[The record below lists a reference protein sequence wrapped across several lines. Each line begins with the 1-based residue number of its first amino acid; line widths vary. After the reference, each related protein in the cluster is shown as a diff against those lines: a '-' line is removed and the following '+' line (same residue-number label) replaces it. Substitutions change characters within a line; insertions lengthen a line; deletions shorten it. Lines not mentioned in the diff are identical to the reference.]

1 MKICKTIAS
10 LSRERKKIGEKSVG
24 IVPTMGFLHDG
35 HLSLIRKSKKENEVT
50 VVSIFVNP
58 TQFGP
63 AEDFSR
69 YPRDTGH
76 DIDLLNK
83 EKVDIL
89 FAPEAVE
96 MYPESYAT
104 YVEAE
109 KLSHVLCGQSRP
121 GHFRGVATVVLKLF
135 HIVQPSSAYF
145 GQKDAQQAVIIKRMV
160 RDLSLEHLIRIRVVP
175 TVRDR
180 DGLALSS
187 RNAYLAPGE
196 RKAALVLPRSLN
208 KAEDLIRQ
216 GESSPGK
223 IAAAIR
229 RELAGKDSVVIEYVA
244 IVALDSLAIVKKID
258 PRNTL
263 VAVAVRIGRTRL
275 IDNFISG
282 EFTC

>member
-1 MKICKTIAS
+1 MR
-10 LSRERKKIGEKSVG
+10 REREKIGRKSVG
-24 IVPTMGFLHDG
+24 IVPTMGFLHEG
-35 HLSLIRKSKKENEVT
+35 HRSLIRKSKKENEVT
-50 VVSIFVNP
+50 LVSIFVNP

-63 AEDFSR
+63 SDDFR
-69 YPRDTGH
+69 CYPRDMRH
-76 DIDLLNK
+76 DIGLLKK

-89 FAPEAVE
+89 FAPEAEE
-96 MYPESYAT
+96 MYPEPYST

-135 HIVQPSSAYF
+135 HIIQPASAYF
-145 GQKDAQQAVIIKRMV
+145 GQKDAQQAVIIGRMV
-160 RDLSLEHLIRIRVVP
+160 RDLNLGHLVRIRVVP

-187 RNAYLAPGE
+187 RNAYLTPGE
-196 RKAALVLPRSLN
+196 RKAALALPRSL
-208 KAEDLIRQ
+208 KLAEAGIRG

-223 IAAAIR
+223 IASVIR
-229 RELAGKDSVVIEYVA
+229 RELKKNDSVVIEYIS

-263 VAVAVRIGRTRL
+263 VAVAVRVGRTRL

-282 EFTC
+282 EFPC